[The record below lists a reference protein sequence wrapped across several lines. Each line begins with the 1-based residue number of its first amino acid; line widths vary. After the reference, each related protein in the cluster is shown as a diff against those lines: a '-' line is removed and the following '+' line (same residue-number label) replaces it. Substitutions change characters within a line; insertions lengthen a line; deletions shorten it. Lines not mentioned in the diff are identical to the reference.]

1 MGLHGVT
8 ITLYTK
14 VSAGRD
20 AFNRELWDE
29 TPVEV
34 ENVLIAPVSQTD
46 TAVLSEM
53 SLNGKKAQYMLG
65 IPKGDTHDWED
76 QVVEFFGRKFRTFG
90 IPQEGIEANI
100 PLRWHKKVK
109 CERYE

>member
-1 MGLHGVT
+1 MGIHGVT

-53 SLNGKKAQYMLG
+53 SLNGKKAQYVLG
-65 IPKGDTHDWED
+65 IPKGDTHSWED
-76 QVVEFFGRKFRTFG
+76 AKIEFWGQTWRSVGYVTQGIDDLIPLSWNKKVVVERCG
-90 IPQEGIEANI
+90 
-100 PLRWHKKVK
+100 
-109 CERYE
+109 